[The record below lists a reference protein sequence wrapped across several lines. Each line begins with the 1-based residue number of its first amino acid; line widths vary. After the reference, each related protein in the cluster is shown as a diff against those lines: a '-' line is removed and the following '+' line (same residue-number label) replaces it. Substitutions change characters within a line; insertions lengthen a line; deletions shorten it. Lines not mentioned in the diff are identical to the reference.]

1 MNTLAKYMLGS
12 AGLLIL
18 FALGGTV
25 PVAWLQSATAER
37 IAENLQQARLKS
49 INEVIDANL
58 YDNNILDAQQLVTD
72 ESLIPGGVPAV
83 IYTATKNELLV
94 ATVIETIAPD
104 GYSGNIRLL
113 IGIDPAGKLTG
124 VRILEHRETPGLGDT
139 IDQYHSDYLDVFT
152 GKSLGNPLESRWAVK
167 KDGGD
172 FDQLTGAT
180 ITPRAVVQA
189 VKRALLYYNANQP
202 QPEESSANQ
211 HGK

>member
-1 MNTLAKYMLGS
+1 MLGS

-18 FALGGTV
+18 FALGGTI

-58 YDNNILDAQQLVTD
+58 YDNNILEAQQLVTD
-72 ESLIPGGVPAV
+72 EQLIPGGLQAA
-83 IYTATKNELLV
+83 IYTATKNDLLV

-104 GYSGNIRLL
+104 GYSGNIRML
-113 IGIDPAGKLTG
+113 IGIDPNGKLTG

-152 GKSLGNPLESRWAVK
+152 GKSLGNPVSTRWAVK

-189 VKRALLYYNANQP
+189 VKRALLYYNAKQP
-202 QPEESSANQ
+202 RPDDNSAEE
-211 HGK
+211 HGKQ

>member
-1 MNTLAKYMLGS
+1 MLGS

-18 FALGGTV
+18 FALGGTI

-49 INEVIDANL
+49 INEVIDADL
-58 YDNNILDAQQLVTD
+58 YDNNILEAQQLVTD
-72 ESLIPGGVPAV
+72 EQLIPGGLQAA
-83 IYTATKNELLV
+83 IYTATKNDVLV

-104 GYSGNIRLL
+104 GYSGNIRML

-152 GKSLGNPLESRWAVK
+152 GKSLGNPVSSRWAVK

-189 VKRALLYYNANQP
+189 VKRALLYYNANQATL
-202 QPEESSANQ
+202 EDNNAED
-211 HGK
+211 HGKQ